1 MNRFLSRISLTLG
14 LVVATVAG
22 AQARTD
28 CPPVPQEPTQQQ
40 LAEGFRDAKDRGAL
54 WTISRDGRTS
64 YLFGTLH
71 VGRMAWAFPG
81 PKLMQALRETQ
92 ALAIE
97 IDPTDPA
104 LQADSQAAASQAAK
118 VDLNPADQA
127 RLDAQADA
135 ACVPREALRPMHP
148 LMQGITYTVL
158 SARRDGLD
166 PAFGQEFTLVGFAR
180 AQQRPVTSLESVA
193 AQMSVLLPREA
204 ATARTSFE
212 RMLADLESGKSRTHL
227 VRISEAWARGD
238 LGMLGNLEALCA
250 CQPTKEERD
259 FMRQLNDER
268 NPHLAQRIAQEHAKG
283 RPILAA
289 VGILHMTGP
298 KALTTLL
305 EQQGFEVR
313 RVSY

>member
-1 MNRFLSRISLTLG
+1 MNGFLSRLGLTLG
-14 LVVATVAG
+14 LAVATLAVAH
-22 AQARTD
+22 ARTD

-40 LAEGFRDAKDRGAL
+40 LAEGFRDARDRGAL
-54 WTISRDGRTS
+54 WTITRDGRTS
-64 YLFGTLH
+64 YLYGTLH

-118 VDLNPADQA
+118 VELSPADQA

-135 ACVPREALRPMHP
+135 ACLPREALRPMHP
-148 LMQGITYTVL
+148 LMQGVTYTVL

-193 AQMSVLLPREA
+193 SQMAVLLPREA
-204 ATARTSFE
+204 AAARTSFE
-212 RMLADLESGKSRTHL
+212 RMLADLESGKSRTQL

-238 LGMLGNLEALCA
+238 LGMLGSLEALCA
-250 CQPTKEERD
+250 CQPTQEERD

-298 KALTTLL
+298 RALTTLL

-313 RVSY
+313 RVPY